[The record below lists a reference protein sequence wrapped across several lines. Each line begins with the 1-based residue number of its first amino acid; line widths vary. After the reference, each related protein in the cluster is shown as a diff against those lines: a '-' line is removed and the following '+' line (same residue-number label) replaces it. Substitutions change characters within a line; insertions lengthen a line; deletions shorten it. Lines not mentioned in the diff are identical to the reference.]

1 MLGLVHT
8 HPTAERTVLM
18 NTTAA
23 HTAPTKPRS
32 RFGRSKFGGSPAAL
46 IAGSIVSGL
55 AAAFAA
61 ALIFWA
67 IARPEDATV
76 LYLSVFTLC
85 LFPVAAAASWAA
97 LVDRDTIVGATPN
110 PEESIESTWYD
121 NAAQST
127 FHIILVIVGV
137 LGMASV
143 FTDVKLSLGTFAI
156 ASYVVIM
163 AAFAGSYFFNKRRD
177 S

>member
-1 MLGLVHT
+1 
-8 HPTAERTVLM
+8 M

-23 HTAPTKPRS
+23 HGAANNVEQPKPRS

-46 IAGSIVSGL
+46 IAGSIVAGL

-61 ALIFWA
+61 ALILWA
-67 IARPEDATV
+67 IVRPEESTG
-76 LYLSVFTLC
+76 LYLGVFTLC
-85 LFPVAAAASWAA
+85 LFPVASAGAWVFM
-97 LVDRDTIVGATPN
+97 VDRDTIVGATPN
-110 PEESIESTWYD
+110 PEESIESTWND

-137 LGMASV
+137 LGVASV

>member
-61 ALIFWA
+61 ALILWA
-67 IARPEDATV
+67 IVRPEESTG
-76 LYLSVFTLC
+76 LYLGVFTLC
-85 LFPVAAAASWAA
+85 LFPVASAGAW
-97 LVDRDTIVGATPN
+97 VFMVEDRK
-110 PEESIESTWYD
+110 
-121 NAAQST
+121 
-127 FHIILVIVGV
+127 
-137 LGMASV
+137 SV
-143 FTDVKLSLGTFAI
+143 V
-156 ASYVVIM
+156 
-163 AAFAGSYFFNKRRD
+163 
-177 S
+177 

>member
-1 MLGLVHT
+1 
-8 HPTAERTVLM
+8 M

-23 HTAPTKPRS
+23 HGAANNVEQPKPRS

-61 ALIFWA
+61 ALILWA
-67 IARPEDATV
+67 IVRPEESTG
-76 LYLSVFTLC
+76 LYLGVFTLC

>member
-1 MLGLVHT
+1 
-8 HPTAERTVLM
+8 M
-18 NTTAA
+18 NTTATHGA
-23 HTAPTKPRS
+23 ANNVEQPKPRS

-46 IAGSIVSGL
+46 IAGSIVAGL

-61 ALIFWA
+61 ALILRA
-67 IARPEDATV
+67 IVRPEESTG
-76 LYLSVFTLC
+76 LYLGVFALC
-85 LFPVAAAASWAA
+85 LFPVASAGAWVFM
-97 LVDRDTIVGATPN
+97 VDRDTIVGATPN

-137 LGMASV
+137 LGVASV

-177 S
+177 P

>member
-1 MLGLVHT
+1 
-8 HPTAERTVLM
+8 M

-23 HTAPTKPRS
+23 HGAANNVEQPKPRS

-46 IAGSIVSGL
+46 IAGSIVAGL

-61 ALIFWA
+61 ALILWA
-67 IARPEDATV
+67 IVRPEESTG
-76 LYLSVFTLC
+76 LYLGVFTLC
-85 LFPVAAAASWAA
+85 LFPVASAGAWVFM
-97 LVDRDTIVGATPN
+97 VDRDTIVGATPN

>member
-1 MLGLVHT
+1 
-8 HPTAERTVLM
+8 M
-18 NTTAA
+18 NTTATHGA
-23 HTAPTKPRS
+23 ANNVEQPKPRS

-46 IAGSIVSGL
+46 IAGSIVAGL

-61 ALIFWA
+61 ALILWA
-67 IARPEDATV
+67 IVRPEESTG
-76 LYLSVFTLC
+76 LYLGVFTLC
-85 LFPVAAAASWAA
+85 LFPVASAGAWVFM
-97 LVDRDTIVGATPN
+97 VDRDTIVGATPN

-137 LGMASV
+137 LGVASV

>member
-1 MLGLVHT
+1 
-8 HPTAERTVLM
+8 M

-23 HTAPTKPRS
+23 HGAANNVEQPKPRS

-46 IAGSIVSGL
+46 MAGSIVAGL

-61 ALIFWA
+61 ALILWA
-67 IARPEDATV
+67 IVRPEESTG
-76 LYLSVFTLC
+76 LYLGVFTLC

-156 ASYVVIM
+156 ASYVFILVS
-163 AAFAGSYFFNKRRD
+163 FGGSYYLNKRRD

>member
-1 MLGLVHT
+1 
-8 HPTAERTVLM
+8 M

-23 HTAPTKPRS
+23 HGAANNVEQPKPRS
-32 RFGRSKFGGSPAAL
+32 RFGHSKFGGSPAAM
-46 IAGSIVSGL
+46 IAGSIVAGL

-61 ALIFWA
+61 ALILWA
-67 IARPEDATV
+67 IVRPEESTG
-76 LYLSVFTLC
+76 LYLGVFTLC
-85 LFPVAAAASWAA
+85 LFPVASAGAWVFM
-97 LVDRDTIVGATPN
+97 VDRDTIVGATPN

-137 LGMASV
+137 LGVASV

>member
-1 MLGLVHT
+1 
-8 HPTAERTVLM
+8 M

-23 HTAPTKPRS
+23 HGAANNVEQPKPRS

-46 IAGSIVSGL
+46 IAGSIVAGL

-61 ALIFWA
+61 ALILRA
-67 IARPEDATV
+67 IVRPEESTG
-76 LYLSVFTLC
+76 LYLGVFTLC

>member
-1 MLGLVHT
+1 
-8 HPTAERTVLM
+8 M

-23 HTAPTKPRS
+23 HGAANNVEQPKPRS
-32 RFGRSKFGGSPAAL
+32 RFGHSKFGGSPAAL
-46 IAGSIVSGL
+46 IAGSIVAGL
-55 AAAFAA
+55 TAAFAA
-61 ALIFWA
+61 ALILWS
-67 IARPEDATV
+67 IVRPEGSTG
-76 LYLSVFTLC
+76 LYLGVFTLC
-85 LFPVAAAASWAA
+85 LFPVASAGAWVFM
-97 LVDRDTIVGATPN
+97 VDRDTIVGATPN

-137 LGMASV
+137 LGVASV

>member
-1 MLGLVHT
+1 M
-8 HPTAERTVLM
+8 
-18 NTTAA
+18 
-23 HTAPTKPRS
+23 
-32 RFGRSKFGGSPAAL
+32 
-46 IAGSIVSGL
+46 
-55 AAAFAA
+55 
-61 ALIFWA
+61 
-67 IARPEDATV
+67 
-76 LYLSVFTLC
+76 
-85 LFPVAAAASWAA
+85 
-97 LVDRDTIVGATPN
+97 VDRDTIVGATPN

>member
-1 MLGLVHT
+1 
-8 HPTAERTVLM
+8 M

-23 HTAPTKPRS
+23 HGAANNMEQPKPRS

-61 ALIFWA
+61 ALILWA
-67 IARPEDATV
+67 IVRPEESTG
-76 LYLSVFTLC
+76 LYLGVFTLC

-137 LGMASV
+137 LGVASV

>member
-1 MLGLVHT
+1 
-8 HPTAERTVLM
+8 M

-23 HTAPTKPRS
+23 HGAANNVEQPKPRS

-46 IAGSIVSGL
+46 MAGSIVAGL

-61 ALIFWA
+61 ALILWA
-67 IARPEDATV
+67 IVRPEESTG
-76 LYLSVFTLC
+76 LYLGVFTLC
-85 LFPVAAAASWAA
+85 LFPVASAGAWVFM
-97 LVDRDTIVGATPN
+97 VDRDTIVGATPN

-137 LGMASV
+137 LGVASV

>member
-1 MLGLVHT
+1 
-8 HPTAERTVLM
+8 M

-23 HTAPTKPRS
+23 HGAANNVEQPKPRS
-32 RFGRSKFGGSPAAL
+32 RFGHSKFGGSPAAM
-46 IAGSIVSGL
+46 IAGSIVAGL

-61 ALIFWA
+61 ALILWA
-67 IARPEDATV
+67 IVRPEESTG
-76 LYLSVFTLC
+76 LYLGVFTLC

>member
-1 MLGLVHT
+1 
-8 HPTAERTVLM
+8 M

-23 HTAPTKPRS
+23 HGAANNVEQPKPRS

-46 IAGSIVSGL
+46 IAGSIVAGL

-61 ALIFWA
+61 ALILWA
-67 IARPEDATV
+67 IVRPEESTG
-76 LYLSVFTLC
+76 LYLGVFTLC

>member
-1 MLGLVHT
+1 
-8 HPTAERTVLM
+8 M

-23 HTAPTKPRS
+23 HGAANNVEQPKPRS
-32 RFGRSKFGGSPAAL
+32 RFGHSKFGGSPAAL
-46 IAGSIVSGL
+46 IAGSIVAGL

-61 ALIFWA
+61 ALILWA
-67 IARPEDATV
+67 IVRPEESTG
-76 LYLSVFTLC
+76 LYLGVFTLC
-85 LFPVAAAASWAA
+85 LFPVASAGAWVFM
-97 LVDRDTIVGATPN
+97 VDRDTIVGATPN

-137 LGMASV
+137 LGVASV

>member
-1 MLGLVHT
+1 
-8 HPTAERTVLM
+8 M

-23 HTAPTKPRS
+23 HGAANNVEQPKPRS

-46 IAGSIVSGL
+46 IAGSIVAGL

-61 ALIFWA
+61 ALILWA
-67 IARPEDATV
+67 IVRPEESTG
-76 LYLSVFTLC
+76 LYLGVFTLC

-137 LGMASV
+137 LGVASV

>member
-1 MLGLVHT
+1 
-8 HPTAERTVLM
+8 M

-23 HTAPTKPRS
+23 HGAANNVEQPKPRS

-61 ALIFWA
+61 ALILWA
-67 IARPEDATV
+67 IVRPEESTG
-76 LYLSVFTLC
+76 LYLGVFTLC

-137 LGMASV
+137 LGVASV

>member
-1 MLGLVHT
+1 
-8 HPTAERTVLM
+8 M

-23 HTAPTKPRS
+23 HGAANNVEQPKPRS
-32 RFGRSKFGGSPAAL
+32 RFGHSKFGGSPAAM
-46 IAGSIVSGL
+46 IAGSIVAGL

-61 ALIFWA
+61 ALILWA
-67 IARPEDATV
+67 IVRPEESTG
-76 LYLSVFTLC
+76 LYLGVFTLC
-85 LFPVAAAASWAA
+85 LFPVASAGAWVFM
-97 LVDRDTIVGATPN
+97 VDRDTIVGATPN

-137 LGMASV
+137 LGVASV

-177 S
+177 P

>member
-1 MLGLVHT
+1 MLGLVRT

-32 RFGRSKFGGSPAAL
+32 RFGRSKFGGSSGAL
-46 IAGSIVSGL
+46 VAGSIVAGL
-55 AAAFAA
+55 AVSFAA
-61 ALIFWA
+61 ASIFWA

-85 LFPVAAAASWAA
+85 LFPVAVAASWAA

-110 PEESIESTWYD
+110 PEDSIESTWYD
-121 NAAQST
+121 NATQNT
-127 FHIILVIVGV
+127 FHIILFAIGALGV
-137 LGMASV
+137 ASV
-143 FTDVKLSLGTFAI
+143 FTDVKLSLGAFAI
-156 ASYVVIM
+156 ASYVFILVS
-163 AAFAGSYFFNKRRD
+163 FGGSYYLNKRRD

>member
-1 MLGLVHT
+1 
-8 HPTAERTVLM
+8 M

-23 HTAPTKPRS
+23 HGAANNVEQPKPRS
-32 RFGRSKFGGSPAAL
+32 RFGHSKFGGSPAAL
-46 IAGSIVSGL
+46 IAGSIVAGL

-61 ALIFWA
+61 ALILWA
-67 IARPEDATV
+67 IVRPEESTG
-76 LYLSVFTLC
+76 LYLGVFTLC

>member
-1 MLGLVHT
+1 
-8 HPTAERTVLM
+8 M

-23 HTAPTKPRS
+23 HGAANNVEQPKPRS
-32 RFGRSKFGGSPAAL
+32 RFGRSKFGGSPAPL
-46 IAGSIVSGL
+46 IAGSIVAGL
-55 AAAFAA
+55 AAVFAA
-61 ALIFWA
+61 ALILWA
-67 IARPEDATV
+67 IVRPEESTG
-76 LYLSVFTLC
+76 LYLDVFTLC
-85 LFPVAAAASWAA
+85 LFPVASAGAWVFM
-97 LVDRDTIVGATPN
+97 VDRDTIVGATPN

>member
-1 MLGLVHT
+1 
-8 HPTAERTVLM
+8 M

-23 HTAPTKPRS
+23 HGAANNVEQPKPRS
-32 RFGRSKFGGSPAAL
+32 RFGHSKFGGSPAAL
-46 IAGSIVSGL
+46 IAGSIVAGL
-55 AAAFAA
+55 TAAFAA
-61 ALIFWA
+61 ALILWA
-67 IARPEDATV
+67 IVRPEGSTG
-76 LYLSVFTLC
+76 LYLGVFTLC
-85 LFPVAAAASWAA
+85 LFPVASAGAWVFM
-97 LVDRDTIVGATPN
+97 VDRDTIVGATPN

-137 LGMASV
+137 LGVASV

>member
-1 MLGLVHT
+1 MEQ
-8 HPTAERTVLM
+8 P
-18 NTTAA
+18 
-23 HTAPTKPRS
+23 KPRS

-55 AAAFAA
+55 AATFAA

-67 IARPEDATV
+67 IARPEDAKV

-137 LGMASV
+137 LGVASV

-156 ASYVVIM
+156 ASYVFILVS
-163 AAFAGSYFFNKRRD
+163 FGGSYYLNKRRD

>member
-1 MLGLVHT
+1 
-8 HPTAERTVLM
+8 M

-23 HTAPTKPRS
+23 HGAANNVEQPKPRS
-32 RFGRSKFGGSPAAL
+32 RFGHSKFGGSPAAL
-46 IAGSIVSGL
+46 IAGSIVAGL
-55 AAAFAA
+55 AAVFAA
-61 ALIFWA
+61 ALILWA
-67 IARPEDATV
+67 IVRPEESTG
-76 LYLSVFTLC
+76 LYLGVFTLC
-85 LFPVAAAASWAA
+85 LFPVASAGAWVFM
-97 LVDRDTIVGATPN
+97 VDRDTIVGATPN

-137 LGMASV
+137 LGVASV

>member
-1 MLGLVHT
+1 
-8 HPTAERTVLM
+8 M

-23 HTAPTKPRS
+23 HGAANNVEQPKPRS

-46 IAGSIVSGL
+46 IAGSIVAGL

-61 ALIFWA
+61 ALILWA

-76 LYLSVFTLC
+76 LFLSVFTLC
-85 LFPVAAAASWAA
+85 LFPVAPAASWAA
-97 LVDRDTIVGATPN
+97 LVVRDTIVGATPN

-137 LGMASV
+137 LGVASV

-163 AAFAGSYFFNKRRD
+163 AAFAGSYYLNKRRD